1 MFSSVLGL
9 YIAFFNPDTV
19 DEEGPRVAFYS
30 SSTNTIELV
39 SESESQT
46 SVLRSF
52 WVSRGIKDI
61 ELFQMGKNLYL
72 ALARDDTL
80 ISHQE
85 KPCYVFRFA
94 NKGVDSEFILDSSFN
109 YPARRVE
116 FFGNSF
122 GSYLMFV
129 NPDDETTVHVNKF
142 GSFVQII
149 TKATWGSIDQEL
161 FRVQTTSSS
170 SDQKLPDQDLIMLS
184 DGPRVSFLSFQTPN
198 EIVQSDFITLPATS
212 DGVSPQQAV
221 GLGKLAD
228 GKLYVFT
235 HKPMADG
242 DNFKMELHEVV
253 TASSSSSLSELS
265 HLVNEVAKAAAEVE
279 ELSEALTTLNDDLT
293 VNTEDLDLIP
303 LDQAFSHGGT
313 DGKTLQAAS
322 ITITNTLSSL
332 SSLNVEVYHSVAD
345 ANDVNFS
352 ALDYNDDTAGAGSLT
367 KLLNEATTDTTSEH
381 YIFR

>member
-1 MFSSVLGL
+1 M
-9 YIAFFNPDTV
+9 
-19 DEEGPRVAFYS
+19 AFYS

-39 SESESQT
+39 SESDSQT

-61 ELFQMGKNLYL
+61 ELFQMGKYLYL
-72 ALARDDTL
+72 ALARNDTL
-80 ISHQE
+80 NAHQE

-109 YPARRVE
+109 YPAIRVE

-129 NPDDETTVHVNKF
+129 NPDNGTTVHVNKF

-149 TKATWGSIDQEL
+149 TNATWGTIDQEL
-161 FRVQTTSSS
+161 FRVQTSSSS
-170 SDQKLPDQDLIMLS
+170 SDQKLPDQDVIMLS

-235 HKPMADG
+235 HKPMTDG
-242 DNFKMELHEVV
+242 ENFKLELHEVV

-265 HLVNEVAKAAAEVE
+265 HLVNEVTKAAAEVE

-293 VNTEDLDLIP
+293 VNTADLDLIP

-313 DGKTLQAAS
+313 GGKTLQAAS

-345 ANDVNFS
+345 VSDVDFS
-352 ALDYNDDTAGAGSLT
+352 ALDYNDDTAAARNGSLT

-381 YIFR
+381 YIFRYVRIPLF

>member
-1 MFSSVLGL
+1 M
-9 YIAFFNPDTV
+9 
-19 DEEGPRVAFYS
+19 AFYS

-39 SESESQT
+39 SESDSQT

-61 ELFQMGKNLYL
+61 ELFQMGKYLYL
-72 ALARDDTL
+72 ALARNDTL
-80 ISHQE
+80 NAHQE

-109 YPARRVE
+109 YPAIRVE

-129 NPDDETTVHVNKF
+129 NPDNGTTVHVNKF

-149 TKATWGSIDQEL
+149 TNATWGTIDQEL
-161 FRVQTTSSS
+161 FRVQTSSSS
-170 SDQKLPDQDLIMLS
+170 SDQKLPDQDVIMLS

-235 HKPMADG
+235 HKPMTDG
-242 DNFKMELHEVV
+242 ENFKLELHEVV

-279 ELSEALTTLNDDLT
+279 ELSEALTTLNNDLT
-293 VNTEDLDLIP
+293 VNTADLDLIP

-313 DGKTLQAAS
+313 GGKTLQAAS

-345 ANDVNFS
+345 VSDVDFS
-352 ALDYNDDTAGAGSLT
+352 ALDYNDESAGVGSLT

-381 YIFR
+381 YIFRYGRVPQF